1 MYVAAD
7 MKGGFFEGPKAVLA
21 RAVGQETES
30 STSAKHVKP
39 PSRTVF
45 AALIPMLN
53 VCSRHSSAGESRGL
67 HASYSRHVLL

>member
-1 MYVAAD
+1 M
-7 MKGGFFEGPKAVLA
+7 LA
-21 RAVGQETES
+21 RAVGQETEG

-45 AALIPMLN
+45 AALIPVLN

-67 HASYSRHVLL
+67 TRIIFQACLAVEIVKILGRHC